1 MSKKILLAFV
11 LVAFLIGAC
20 TNDKKTEKA
29 TKITEAIYLQQ
40 IDSMEKIL
48 YAHPEAGLNKDAAS
62 KTVNVY
68 ANMVKD
74 YPNTKLAADYLF
86 KAGEISSSLSN
97 SQEAIAFFKNAY
109 DNYPDFKKSAYCL
122 FLQAFIYENQLHQL
136 GAAEQLYR
144 EVIKK
149 FPNDKIA
156 QDAKA
161 CIDNLGKSDEELIKE
176 FESKNKKNS

>member
-1 MSKKILLAFV
+1 MKKNILAALILSL
-11 LVAFLIGAC
+11 LVFGAC
-20 TNDKKTEKA
+20 NNSTKVEKVTKLTEEK
-29 TKITEAIYLQQ
+29 YLQQ

-48 YAHPEAGLNKDAAS
+48 YAHPEAGLNKDAAI

-68 ANMVKD
+68 ANLVKD

-86 KAGEISSSLSN
+86 KAGEISSSLNN

-149 FPNDKIA
+149 FPNEKIA
-156 QDAKA
+156 QDAQA
-161 CIDNLGKSDEELIKE
+161 CIDNLGKTDEELIKE
-176 FESKNKKNS
+176 FEAKNKKNS